1 MTTKW
6 CIIMEWYQ
14 ICKADLT
21 TSYRVFVDRV
31 MKHKFTTIF
40 FIFIAIAGTRLA
52 VSLGVFLEDL
62 EQTDDPLY
70 IERWVFSI
78 VYFAFIFGKV
88 GLYTYRKVLKEREML
103 TIFLQP
109 INMYQITI
117 GKYLANFVYIST
129 FLITGFFL
137 IYGWIIYELGFVGI
151 APDILAE
158 GILLGILGLSLG
170 FTLPIFLQLKPLYRK
185 LLYLSTNAIII
196 GIVSIPLR
204 FFYPRDMMFFSILT
218 ICTLVSFGFV
228 FISAR
233 FLIEAWTAQLSKPL
247 SQLLTDDYDRLTVD
261 RTSEKFIPHK
271 AWLVAKKEIILL
283 IREKDAIV
291 TMIAA
296 IFLTIASV
304 SIYYYYGPEGLTGS
318 SMGRFLYPGILAV
331 FLFLGALM
339 ISALIGLAM
348 VSVEGRAFYIIK
360 SLPINNLNVLKGK
373 SMALLIIGF
382 PVIMPMTFVLPI
394 VAKFPVWVTLFYI
407 GLGIVLIISF
417 TGIGIWGA
425 TRFPNFDPTARN
437 MPDLISQFFIM
448 SVCIIC
454 TLFLAVIPAYFMT
467 QNYTVGLVAII
478 VAIGWAITIF
488 IWALDRGVVGYEE
501 IGSDVF
507 M

>member
-1 MTTKW
+1 
-6 CIIMEWYQ
+6 
-14 ICKADLT
+14 
-21 TSYRVFVDRV
+21 

-52 VSLGVFLEDL
+52 VSFGVFLENL
-62 EQTDDPLY
+62 EQGDDPLY
-70 IERWVFSI
+70 IERWTISI

-103 TIFLQP
+103 TIFSQP

-129 FLITGFFL
+129 LLIVGFFL
-137 IYGWIIYELGFVGI
+137 IYAWIIFELGFVGV
-151 APDILAE
+151 PLDILAE
-158 GILLGILGLSLG
+158 GLLLGILGLSLG
-170 FTLPIFLQLKPLYRK
+170 FTLPIFLQLQPWYKK
-185 LLYLSTNAIII
+185 ALYLSTNAIII
-196 GIVSIPLR
+196 GVISIPLR
-204 FFYPRDMMFFSILT
+204 FFYPRDLMFFSILT
-218 ICTLVSFGFV
+218 ICTLVSFGLV
-228 FISAR
+228 FFSAR
-233 FLIEAWTAQLSKPL
+233 FLIDAWTAQLSKPL
-247 SQLLTDDYDRLTVD
+247 TQLLTDDYDRLTVE
-261 RTSEKFIPHK
+261 RSSEKIIPK
-271 AWLVAKKEIILL
+271 NAWLIAKKEIILL

-304 SIYYYYGPEGLTGS
+304 TIYFYYGPEGLSGS

-360 SLPINNLNVLKGK
+360 SLPIKNLNVLKGK
-373 SMALLIIGF
+373 SIALLIIGF
-382 PVIMPMTFVLPI
+382 PVIMPMTFVLPMI
-394 VAKFPVWVTLFYI
+394 AKFPIWVTLFYI
-407 GLGIVLIISF
+407 GLGAVLIISF

-425 TRFPNFDPTARN
+425 TRFPNFDPSARN

-454 TLFLAVIPAYFMT
+454 TVFLAVIPAYFMT
-467 QNYTVGLVAII
+467 QNYLVGLVAIL
-478 VAIGWAITIF
+478 VAIGWAFTIF
-488 IWALDRGVVGYEE
+488 LWALDRGVVGYED
-501 IGSDVF
+501 IGSDVY